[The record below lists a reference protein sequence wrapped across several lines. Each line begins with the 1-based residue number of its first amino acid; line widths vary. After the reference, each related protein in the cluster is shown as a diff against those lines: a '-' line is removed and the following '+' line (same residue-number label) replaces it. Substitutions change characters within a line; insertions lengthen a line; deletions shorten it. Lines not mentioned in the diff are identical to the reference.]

1 MKMLALLLLN
11 ATLLG
16 AGESSDSLKVEI
28 IEKLDK
34 YVHLSEEL
42 KAVEMSTGS
51 ESAAY
56 LELREELNQFTK
68 DEYVSALR
76 RGKDVVVA
84 NSDSEILAAIIRAVL
99 AAHGSKDDYRA
110 FAMGEIFLSQPSAVE
125 DAFLR
130 LDLGL
135 QRSLFTVLEDGFVK
149 VSFRDKGIKNYDAL
163 KKRLEALGASII
175 DQPAQ
180 KK

>member
-1 MKMLALLLLN
+1 
-11 ATLLG
+11 
-16 AGESSDSLKVEI
+16 
-28 IEKLDK
+28 
-34 YVHLSEEL
+34 
-42 KAVEMSTGS
+42 
-51 ESAAY
+51 
-56 LELREELNQFTK
+56 
-68 DEYVSALR
+68 
-76 RGKDVVVA
+76 
-84 NSDSEILAAIIRAVL
+84 
-99 AAHGSKDDYRA
+99 
-110 FAMGEIFLSQPSAVE
+110 MGEIFLSQPSAVE